1 MDRYLRVPLMLAD
14 KRSQPRETE
23 HLAFGVVSLYQPVAV
38 EQCCLASLDDDLHLL
53 VADAGHE
60 SQGYLCK
67 PRRSAELTEKFAFL
81 CGLSAELIT
90 LSRTSCRPE
99 GPGDLGRGGL
109 RPHSRQVRRGRALRS
124 RSPRSSSAEN

>member
-1 MDRYLRVPLMLAD
+1 MLAD

-38 EQCCLASLDDDLHLL
+38 EQCCLASLEDDLHLL

-67 PRRSAELTEKFAFL
+67 PRRSAELTEKFAFLTEKFAFL

-109 RPHSRQVRRGRALRS
+109 RPHSRQERRG
-124 RSPRSSSAEN
+124 